1 MKMNVED
8 WFAGMT
14 AACEEVNRQV
24 RTGEITKLSKAL
36 GDQKVINA
44 VEQRLSHHTPEE
56 IWVKK

>member
-24 RTGEITKLSKAL
+24 RTGEITKLSKAS

-44 VEQRLSHHTPEE
+44 VEQRLLLHTPEE
-56 IWVKK
+56 IWKK